1 MQLHRIL
8 SRKEHVCANDEFS
21 VTWIIG
27 LFILGDV
34 DIHEIVE
41 FGLASLK
48 VKLKPNRKGI
58 KYPFLVEKNF

>member
-8 SRKEHVCANDEFS
+8 SRKEHVCANGEFS
-21 VTWIIG
+21 VTWFIG

-41 FGLASLK
+41 FGLSSLK
-48 VKLKPNRKGI
+48 V
-58 KYPFLVEKNF
+58 

>member
-8 SRKEHVCANDEFS
+8 SRKEHVCANGEFS

-48 VKLKPNRKGI
+48 VKLKPKGLQER
-58 KYPFLVEKNF
+58 YQVPVLG